1 MSATRKAPMANSEY
15 TLQTRNGYSLIV
27 EYGRG
32 ASREPVIVQYDVRGA
47 GGQSQ
52 GKFLHLYD
60 AEARFDLLAPGAAV
74 QKTQVWVVA

>member
-1 MSATRKAPMANSEY
+1 MANSEY
-15 TLQTRNGYSLIV
+15 TLQTRNGYSLVV
-27 EYGRG
+27 EYGQG

-60 AEARFDLLAPGAAV
+60 AEAKFDLLAPGAPV
-74 QKTQVWVVA
+74 PRPQVWTVS